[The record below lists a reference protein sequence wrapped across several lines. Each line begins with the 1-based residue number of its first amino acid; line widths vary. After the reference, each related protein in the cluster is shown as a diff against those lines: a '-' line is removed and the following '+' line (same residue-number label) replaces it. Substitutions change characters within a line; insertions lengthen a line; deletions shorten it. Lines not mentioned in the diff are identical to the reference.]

1 MEKIQFIWSGE
12 TELPAGWALRPH
24 SHEFFHLA
32 YVKKGDLLFN
42 ADGAD
47 YNLSEGSLI
56 LISPFAL
63 HGVPEDTHN
72 LCIQYEVFFQIQ
84 NPELKH
90 LFESPKVLV
99 LHNAS
104 HLENLFA
111 YIKMHYR
118 STDSLSTLC
127 IESFLCTIL
136 FSFLTYMPS
145 SEDSSE
151 NNSSGY
157 VDASLYSPL
166 VQRILS
172 HVEINF
178 SEKYDLSSLA
188 LSLGFSKS
196 YLCIIF
202 RRETG
207 VTISDYINYN
217 RIRKILIML
226 QYNGYNKNFPIYELA
241 HQFGY
246 PNPSYFNRVF
256 KKYTGMTPIE
266 FINALSKC
274 SDDSNPSAFQKYYI
288 EYLDMKRYSIQESL
302 EYMRGLKDA
311 AEISEFS
318 DNDCKESKNNAR
330 L

>member
-24 SHEFFHLA
+24 SHVFFHLA
-32 YVKKGDLLFN
+32 YVRKGNLLFN
-42 ADGAD
+42 ADGVD
-47 YNLSEGSLI
+47 YKLSEGSLI
-56 LISPFAL
+56 LIPPFTI
-63 HGVPEDTHN
+63 HGIPEDTHN

-90 LFESPKVLV
+90 LFDGTKVLV
-99 LHNAS
+99 LHDAS

-118 STDSLSTLC
+118 SSDSLSTTC
-127 IESFLCTIL
+127 IESFLHTIL
-136 FSFLTYMPS
+136 LSFLTYMPR
-145 SEDSSE
+145 SEDRSE

-157 VDASLYSPL
+157 VDVSLYSPL

-172 HVEINF
+172 HVERNF
-178 SEKYDLSSLA
+178 SEKYNLSSLA
-188 LSLGFSKS
+188 ISLGFSKS

-207 VTISDYINYN
+207 ITISDYINYN
-217 RIRKILIML
+217 RIRKILILL
-226 QYNGYNKNFPIYELA
+226 QYNGYSRDFPIYELA

-246 PNPSYFNRVF
+246 ANPSYFNRVF

-266 FINALSKC
+266 FINALSKQ
-274 SDDSNPSAFQKYYI
+274 SDDSNQSAFQKYYI
-288 EYLDMKRYSIQESL
+288 EHLDMKRYSIQESL
-302 EYMRGLKDA
+302 EYMRGLKTA
-311 AEISEFS
+311 AEISQAS
-318 DNDCKESKNNAR
+318 DTICRESENNAR
-330 L
+330 V

>member
-1 MEKIQFIWSGE
+1 
-12 TELPAGWALRPH
+12 
-24 SHEFFHLA
+24 
-32 YVKKGDLLFN
+32 
-42 ADGAD
+42 
-47 YNLSEGSLI
+47 
-56 LISPFAL
+56 
-63 HGVPEDTHN
+63 
-72 LCIQYEVFFQIQ
+72 
-84 NPELKH
+84 
-90 LFESPKVLV
+90 
-99 LHNAS
+99 
-104 HLENLFA
+104 
-111 YIKMHYR
+111 MHYR
-118 STDSLSTLC
+118 STDLLC
-127 IESFLCTIL
+127 SSAIESFLCTIL
-136 FSFLTYMPS
+136 LSFLTEKPNSEGNSES
-145 SEDSSE
+145 SSG
-151 NNSSGY
+151 GY

-166 VQRILS
+166 VQRVLS
-172 HVEINF
+172 HVEKNPN
-178 SEKYDLSSLA
+178 EKYNLSSLA
-188 LSLGFSKS
+188 LSLGFNKS
-196 YLCIIF
+196 YLCTVF

-207 VTISDYINYN
+207 ITISDYINYN

-226 QYNGYNKNFPIYELA
+226 QYNGYNKNFPIHELA